1 MINSSDMEKENSLPE
16 PDRQKGIKDYVN
28 FIQKCGFK
36 ILKVV
41 APKDEFLYSMK
52 VLVEFEID
60 GRKRF
65 GFFSPAKMSEFSLV
79 SFMKAM
85 AGTNTDKADF
95 EKMIKAR
102 MVPFT
107 KEEVICALLSDDA
120 KQLIE
125 DIYIDGELKIPS
137 SSFGRL
143 FELFNFKGGN
153 LKNRVV
159 RR

>member
-1 MINSSDMEKENSLPE
+1 MVNTSDMDRENSLPE
-16 PDRQKGIKDYVN
+16 PERQKGIKEYVS

-36 ILKVV
+36 ILKVM

-65 GFFSPAKMSEFSLV
+65 GFFAATKMSEFSLI
-79 SFMKAM
+79 SFLNAM
-85 AGTNTDKADF
+85 SGTNSDKADF

-107 KEEVICALLSDDA
+107 KEEVICTLLSDDA
-120 KQLIE
+120 SRLIE
-125 DIYIDGELKIPS
+125 DIYIDGELKIPP

-159 RR
+159 HR